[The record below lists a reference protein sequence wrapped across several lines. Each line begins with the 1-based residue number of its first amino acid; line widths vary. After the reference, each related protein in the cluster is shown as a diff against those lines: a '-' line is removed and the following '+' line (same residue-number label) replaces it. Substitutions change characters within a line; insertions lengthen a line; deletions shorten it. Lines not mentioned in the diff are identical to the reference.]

1 MYVPDYV
8 HTLFVT
14 IISHVDQSKGY
25 RSEYIAFI
33 KIKKV
38 QKSEPVRSFLFTLN
52 LFSGKMTIEA
62 CLICQECELKT
73 GQSNW

>member
-25 RSEYIAFI
+25 GSEYIAFI
-33 KIKKV
+33 TIKKYKKANLCAV
-38 QKSEPVRSFLFTLN
+38 FFLH
-52 LFSGKMTIEA
+52 
-62 CLICQECELKT
+62 
-73 GQSNW
+73 